1 MIGCDFS
8 SFQSVRIIIRTHC
21 FLWMFLFKKT
31 DIVLLFVHLVLF
43 CWNWYRH
50 ASQRYSNLDEVRH
63 STSEFK
69 SSSSEKES
77 FVVKG
82 CHRAR
87 LKIKQQKKRSWAFF
101 FLSFFCANES
111 ARVSVYE
118 REKNARS
125 TNFPFCWVVHNSHYS
140 LPKWQFWAH
149 MSSLAS
155 HTRNYHAAA
164 ERLSMRFS
172 VDVLMRALYGRK
184 TGCITFI
191 SIYWIV
197 SKMSRKK
204 KLEFVRETF
213 DVDHTCVNSQ
223 QFNHRRKFE
232 VTNIVSTNRSVATKF
247 VIGYRHLF
255 WLILAKD
262 TTL

>member
-101 FLSFFCANES
+101 FLYLFSALTSRLEWVCMRGKKTPEVRIFLFVGLYTIVTILSQSDNSERTCLHSRVTREIIMQQQNDCQCDFRWMFWWELYMVAKQAALHSFLFIELFQKCP
-111 ARVSVYE
+111 
-118 REKNARS
+118 EKKS
-125 TNFPFCWVVHNSHYS
+125 WNS
-140 LPKWQFWAH
+140 
-149 MSSLAS
+149 
-155 HTRNYHAAA
+155 
-164 ERLSMRFS
+164 
-172 VDVLMRALYGRK
+172 
-184 TGCITFI
+184 
-191 SIYWIV
+191 
-197 SKMSRKK
+197 
-204 KLEFVRETF
+204 
-213 DVDHTCVNSQ
+213 
-223 QFNHRRKFE
+223 
-232 VTNIVSTNRSVATKF
+232 
-247 VIGYRHLF
+247 
-255 WLILAKD
+255 
-262 TTL
+262 